1 MPDLSVIILSY
12 NTKNTTRK
20 CIESLHKSLNES
32 NILSEIIIIENN
44 SVDGS
49 YEMVKKI
56 LENSNKKIIYKAI
69 FNKINYGYAKGNN
82 QGIKIA
88 KSRNILFLNSD
99 VIIQDIKWDK
109 LLYYFVNNPNIGALT
124 VKVNTLDGN
133 IDQASHRGFPTV
145 WNAFTYYSKLEKI
158 FGKVPVLNIFFGG
171 YHLTKLNLNKIH
183 EIDSPS
189 GAFYL
194 TSKKVMN
201 KLKGFDDKTFFLYGE
216 DLDLSYRIKE
226 LGLKIVYFPKYKV
239 LHLKSISGLKK
250 RDIKIK
256 SASKKHF
263 YSAMKKFYK
272 KHYENKYP
280 KFIKNIV
287 YYFIDLKSKSS

>member
-20 CIESLHKSLNES
+20 CIEALHKSLNEA
-32 NILSEIIIIENN
+32 NILAEIIIVENN
-44 SVDGS
+44 SKDGS
-49 YEMVKKI
+49 FELVKKI
-56 LENSNKKIIYKAI
+56 LGNSNKKITYKAI

-88 KSRNILFLNSD
+88 KSKNILFLNSD

-109 LLYYFVNNPNIGALT
+109 LLFYFVNNPNIGVLT

-133 IDQASHRGFPTV
+133 IDSASHRGFPTV
-145 WNAFTYYSKLEKI
+145 WNAITYYSNLEKI
-158 FGKVPVLNIFFGG
+158 LGKIPILNIIFGG

-189 GAFYL
+189 GAFFL
-194 TSKKVMN
+194 TSKDLMN

-216 DLDLSYRIKE
+216 DLDLSYRVKE
-226 LGLKIVYFPKYKV
+226 LGYKIIYFPKYKV
-239 LHLKSISGLKK
+239 LHLKSMSGLKK
-250 RDIKIK
+250 NNNKIK

-263 YSAMKKFYK
+263 YSAMRKFYK

-280 KFIKNIV
+280 KFVKYIV
-287 YYFIDLKSKSS
+287 YYFIDLKEKS

>member
-20 CIESLHKSLNES
+20 CIEALYKSLMGS
-32 NILSEIIIIENN
+32 NILAEIIIVDNN

-49 YEMVKKI
+49 YEMIKKI
-56 LENSNKKIIYKAI
+56 LEKSNKKITYKAI
-69 FNKINYGYAKGNN
+69 FNKVNYGYAKGNN

-99 VIIQDIKWDK
+99 VIIQNVMWDK
-109 LLYYFVNNPNIGALT
+109 LIFYFENNPNIGALT
-124 VKVNTLDGN
+124 VKVITLDGK
-133 IDQASHRGFPTV
+133 IDPASHRGFPTV
-145 WNAFTYYSKLEKI
+145 WNAFTYYSNLEKI
-158 FGKVPVLNIFFGG
+158 FGKIQILNIIFGG

-189 GAFYL
+189 GAFFL
-194 TSKKVMN
+194 TSKALMN

-216 DLDLSYRIKE
+216 DLDLSYRVKE
-226 LGLKIVYFPKYKV
+226 LGFKIIYFPKYQV
-239 LHLKSISGLKK
+239 LHLKSMSGLKK
-250 RDIKIK
+250 NNNKIK

-272 KHYENKYP
+272 KHYESKYP
-280 KFIKNIV
+280 KFIKKIV
-287 YYFIDLKSKSS
+287 YYFIDLKEKS